1 MDEKP
6 FGGEQAQR
14 PALSEAQIRQYAS
27 GESFA
32 RGRHYAEEGAVGSL
46 VLRGDL
52 LRAEVEGSAYA
63 PYRVTVR
70 IDAGGVRAAS
80 CTCPYDWGGWCKHI
94 IATLLVYAKAEP
106 DAIEVRPPLAALLAR
121 LERDQLEALVLHLAA
136 QDAELTEQIDA
147 MIGASVAAP
156 VASPSSEDGSVAAR
170 RTAIDAT
177 AFRTQIR
184 RIFRA
189 ERADD
194 YEAYERILANLDP
207 LVEQIRSLCDDNNA
221 QDALPLLEALTDEYT
236 AAWIDYDDSDG
247 ELGAFFFDLGE
258 LWALALL
265 GAPLKKAELNTWR
278 ERLEGWAANAEAY
291 GCDGLNLALQAA
303 TEGWSEP
310 WIDAAILGEARP
322 DAQPTGAHA
331 GVLLSIRLLIL
342 EHSGHTQ
349 EALNLAAAAGMHREQ
364 VLLLVRMGRVAEAVA
379 LGRQHFT
386 NAMQAF
392 SLAHALHE
400 RGELE
405 QALAIGEHGLSLG
418 AVEPSSYAQEQARAR
433 WAAWLSDLAAGQ
445 GRIDLALRTGAEA
458 LRVTPELGLYQ
469 RLAELAGAHPEAF
482 NGGWPALREQLLAA
496 LRTNKGWMIA
506 GKIDIFLH
514 EGLLDHA
521 IAALG
526 TRPSSDDL
534 VRVMDA
540 AMKTHPDWVI
550 RAATSRATEIM
561 DASKAQYYEDAV
573 GWLVR
578 ARDAYKVAGRM
589 PDWKAYL
596 QSLRLKH
603 GRKRKLI
610 GLMDIYF

>member
-1 MDEKP
+1 MDDKP
-6 FGGEQAQR
+6 SRGEPVQR
-14 PALSEAQIRQYAS
+14 PSLSEAQIRQYAS
-27 GESFA
+27 AESFA
-32 RGRHYAEEGAVGSL
+32 RGRHYAEEGAVGPL

-52 LRAEVEGSAYA
+52 LRAEVEGSAYE
-63 PYRVTVR
+63 PYQVTVR

-80 CTCPYDWGGWCKHI
+80 CSCPYDWGGWCKHI
-94 IATLLVYAKAEP
+94 VATLLVYAKAET
-106 DAIEVRPPLAALLAR
+106 DAIEVRPPLAVLLAG
-121 LERDQLEALVLHLAA
+121 LERDQLEALVLHMAVH
-136 QDAELTEQIDA
+136 DPELTERIDA
-147 MIGASVAAP
+147 MIGASIAAP
-156 VASPSSEDGSVAAR
+156 VALPSSEVGSVTGR
-170 RTAIDAT
+170 RTTVDVP
-177 AFRTQIR
+177 AFLKQIR

-194 YEAYERILANLDP
+194 YLAYERILENLDP
-207 LVEQIRSLCDDNNA
+207 LVEEIRSLLDDNA
-221 QDALPLLEALTDEYT
+221 AHDALPLIEALTDEYT
-236 AAWIDYDDSDG
+236 EAWIAYDDSDG
-247 ELGAFFFDLGE
+247 ELGAFFFNLGE

-265 GAPLKKAELNTWR
+265 GAPLKKAELNKWR
-278 ERLEGWAANAEAY
+278 ERLEGWAASAEAY

-303 TEGWSEP
+303 DEGWSEP

-322 DAQPTGAHA
+322 DAVPI
-331 GVLLSIRLLIL
+331 VPYDSDLLAIRLRIL
-342 EHSGHTQ
+342 ERSGHAQ
-349 EALNLAAAAGMHREQ
+349 EALNLAAAVGMYREQ

-392 SLAHALHE
+392 SLASALHE
-400 RGELE
+400 RGERE

-418 AVEPSSYAQEQARAR
+418 GTDTSDYAEQQARAR
-433 WAAWLSDLAAGQ
+433 LAAWLVDLAASQ
-445 GRIDLALRTGAEA
+445 GRIDLALHAGAEA

-469 RLAELAGAHPEAF
+469 RLAELAGAHPEACD
-482 NGGWPALREQLLAA
+482 GGWPALREQLLAA
-496 LRTNKGWMIA
+496 LRTSKSWMVA

-526 TRPSSDDL
+526 THPNSDDL

-540 AMKTHPDWVI
+540 ATQTHPDWVI
-550 RAATSRATEIM
+550 RAAISRATAIM
-561 DASKAQYYEDAV
+561 DAGKAQHYDAAV
-573 GWLVR
+573 EWLCR
-578 ARDAYKVAGRM
+578 AQAAYKVAGRL

-610 GLMDIYF
+610 GLLDRQF